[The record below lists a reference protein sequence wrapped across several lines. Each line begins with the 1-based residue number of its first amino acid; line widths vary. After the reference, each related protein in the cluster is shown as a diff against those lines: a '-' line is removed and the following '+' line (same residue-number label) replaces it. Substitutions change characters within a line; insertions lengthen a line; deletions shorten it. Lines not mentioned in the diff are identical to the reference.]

1 MVGIP
6 HFYVDGQ
13 WGGNVQGWGGG
24 GSSVCC
30 IKLPAQKPSMPY
42 LVKVQWRSCDISH
55 IKFVG
60 GKAVDPDAQ
69 CVPSEHEATVP
80 VHYVFLKGHG
90 GAGLKIHFVPGNKVE
105 ITPQF
110 LMSHP
115 QKQHKGITM
124 SIESCLNK
132 APAALIVALSV
143 SHYRAV
149 SRRLFMTIVLMS
161 LAAYAQGASDKLEAP
176 DMVATTLTGVGHLG
190 GSVGISEFYVNGR
203 WGGSAS
209 GWGGGG
215 GSVCCIQLPAQKPV
229 VPYLV
234 TVKWT
239 SCDVHHIKFINGR
252 SVDPD
257 ARCIKTK
264 HEATVP
270 VHYTSESLDYVQVHF
285 LPGNKVEVWSSNI
298 AAWGSRYPGPAY
310 SRGPAP
316 DYAPVPD
323 ESSTE

>member
-1 MVGIP
+1 M
-6 HFYVDGQ
+6 
-13 WGGNVQGWGGG
+13 
-24 GSSVCC
+24 
-30 IKLPAQKPSMPY
+30 
-42 LVKVQWRSCDISH
+42 R
-55 IKFVG
+55 
-60 GKAVDPDAQ
+60 
-69 CVPSEHEATVP
+69 
-80 VHYVFLKGHG
+80 
-90 GAGLKIHFVPGNKVE
+90 
-105 ITPQF
+105 
-110 LMSHP
+110 
-115 QKQHKGITM
+115 
-124 SIESCLNK
+124 IESCLK
-132 APAALIVALSV
+132 KVPVVLIAALLV

-161 LAAYAQGASDKLEAP
+161 LAAYAQGGSDKLEVP

-215 GSVCCIQLPAQKPV
+215 GSVCCIQLPSQKPV

-234 TVKWT
+234 TVKWET
-239 SCDVHHIKFINGR
+239 CDTHHIKFVNGR
-252 SVDPD
+252 SVDPNP
-257 ARCIKTK
+257 RCITAQ

-270 VHYTSESLDYVQVHF
+270 VHFDVPTVDYVQVHF

-323 ESSTE
+323 ELSTEATQGEKDEY

>member
-1 MVGIP
+1 MSIESCLNKVPPVLIAALSVSHYRAVSRRLFMTIVLMSLAAYAQGGSSQLEAPDMVATTLTGVGHIGKMVGIP

-13 WGGNVQGWGGG
+13 WGGNVPGWGGG

-80 VHYVFLKGHG
+80 VHY
-90 GAGLKIHFVPGNKVE
+90 
-105 ITPQF
+105 
-110 LMSHP
+110 
-115 QKQHKGITM
+115 
-124 SIESCLNK
+124 
-132 APAALIVALSV
+132 
-143 SHYRAV
+143 
-149 SRRLFMTIVLMS
+149 
-161 LAAYAQGASDKLEAP
+161 
-176 DMVATTLTGVGHLG
+176 
-190 GSVGISEFYVNGR
+190 
-203 WGGSAS
+203 
-209 GWGGGG
+209 
-215 GSVCCIQLPAQKPV
+215 
-229 VPYLV
+229 
-234 TVKWT
+234 
-239 SCDVHHIKFINGR
+239 
-252 SVDPD
+252 
-257 ARCIKTK
+257 
-264 HEATVP
+264 
-270 VHYTSESLDYVQVHF
+270 TSESLDYVQVHF

-323 ESSTE
+323 ELSTEATQGEKDEY

>member
-1 MVGIP
+1 MAP
-6 HFYVDGQ
+6 H
-13 WGGNVQGWGGG
+13 
-24 GSSVCC
+24 
-30 IKLPAQKPSMPY
+30 PTMP
-42 LVKVQWRSCDISH
+42 
-55 IKFVG
+55 
-60 GKAVDPDAQ
+60 P
-69 CVPSEHEATVP
+69 
-80 VHYVFLKGHG
+80 FLKNH
-90 GAGLKIHFVPGNKVE
+90 LLRNDKERK
-105 ITPQF
+105 
-110 LMSHP
+110 
-115 QKQHKGITM
+115 M

-132 APAALIVALSV
+132 VPPVLIAALSV

-161 LAAYAQGASDKLEAP
+161 LAAYAQGGSDKLEVP

-190 GSVGISEFYVNGR
+190 GSGGISEIYVNG
-203 WGGSAS
+203 WGGVSAS

-215 GSVCCIQLPAQKPV
+215 CSFCCIQLPAQKPV
-229 VPYLV
+229 APYLV
-234 TVKWT
+234 TVKWET
-239 SCDVHHIKFINGR
+239 CDVHHIKYVNGKR
-252 SVDPD
+252 VDPD
-257 ARCIKTK
+257 ARCITAQ

-323 ESSTE
+323 ELSTEATQGEKDEY